1 MKSQVSIRRTSTLL
15 NPNADIEK
23 KKDEAFSQQAFQKEK
38 VKIVSKRE
46 KSLQQKWI
54 ETVTNLYACSILA
67 TLIK

>member
-46 KSLQQKWI
+46 ISLQQKWI
-54 ETVTNLYACSILA
+54 ETVTNLYAYSILA
-67 TLIK
+67 ALI